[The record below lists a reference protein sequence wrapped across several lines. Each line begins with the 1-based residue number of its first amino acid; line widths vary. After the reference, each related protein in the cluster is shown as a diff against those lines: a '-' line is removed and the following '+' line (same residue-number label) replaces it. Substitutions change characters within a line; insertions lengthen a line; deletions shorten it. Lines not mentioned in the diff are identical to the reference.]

1 VNRINKYAVG
11 VDLGGTSIKI
21 GMVSQTGKI
30 ITRYS
35 IKTDADEGP
44 KRIIKNI
51 KQGIY
56 ELQKKANV
64 TYDGIGIGCP
74 GIVTPEKGTVEN
86 PPNFP
91 GWKKVNL
98 GKAISMEFEKDVFIE
113 NDANAAAIGELIF
126 GNGSN
131 FNSFIMVTLGTGVGG
146 GIVIN
151 RKVYHGEFGAA
162 GEIGHLSIDH
172 NGPKCK
178 CGSRGC
184 IEAYAGNNYLVESVK
199 EKLKKQKD
207 SILNIHIKN
216 NYELLTPK
224 IIKEAADKGDE
235 FSISVIEDLGLKL
248 GAAFASLSNVLDI
261 STYIIGGGVA
271 GFGPLLF
278 NSIKKSVRE
287 RVMAPLK
294 PRVKILSAKLKNDA
308 GIKGASALVFH
319 GY

>member
-11 VDLGGTSIKI
+11 VDLGGTNIKI

-30 ITRYS
+30 IKQSS
-35 IKTDADEGP
+35 IRTEADEGP
-44 KRIIKNI
+44 KRIIENI
-51 KQGIY
+51 KRGIY
-56 ELQKKANV
+56 DIQIQANV
-64 TYDGIGIGCP
+64 AIDGIGIGCP
-74 GIVTPEKGTVEN
+74 GIVTPDKGTVEN
-86 PPNFP
+86 PPNFL
-91 GWKKVNL
+91 GWKKINL
-98 GKAISMEFEKDVFIE
+98 GKAISMEFEKDVFVE

-126 GNGSN
+126 GNGKN

-162 GEIGHLSIDH
+162 GEIGHLSIDLK
-172 NGPKCK
+172 GPKCK
-178 CGSRGC
+178 CGSQGC
-184 IEAYAGNNYLVESVK
+184 IEAYAGNNYLIETVK

-207 SILNIHIKN
+207 SVLNVLIEN
-216 NYELLTPK
+216 NYDLLSPK
-224 IIKEAADKGDE
+224 KIKEAADKGDE
-235 FSISVIEDLGLKL
+235 FSISVIDDLGLKL

-271 GFGPLLF
+271 GFGLPLF
-278 NSIKKSVRE
+278 NSIKRSLKD